1 MPPPPS
7 PALQAGSA
15 EDWGTGAALPDTV
28 LRQAVG
34 GERAVQVPG
43 ATVAEVLT
51 NLCDQH
57 PAVGAQI
64 LTADGDLH
72 KFVNVYVN
80 DEDARLLQW
89 VDTPI
94 GDGDTLM
101 ILPAMAG
108 GT

>member
-1 MPPPPS
+1 MSTVKIPP
-7 PALQAGSA
+7 
-15 EDWGTGAALPDTV
+15 V
-28 LRQAVG
+28 LRQAAG
-34 GERAVQVPG
+34 GERAIEIKG

-57 PAVGAQI
+57 PGIGAQI
-64 LTADGDLH
+64 LTPDGELH

-94 GDGDTLM
+94 TDDDTLM

-108 GT
+108 GA

>member
-1 MPPPPS
+1 MSTVKIPP
-7 PALQAGSA
+7 
-15 EDWGTGAALPDTV
+15 V

-34 GERAVQVPG
+34 GER
-43 ATVAEVLT
+43 TVDVSGETVGEVLT

-64 LTADGDLH
+64 LTPDGELH
-72 KFVNVYVN
+72 KYVNVYVN

-89 VDTPI
+89 TDTPV

-108 GT
+108 GAR

>member
-1 MPPPPS
+1 VSTVKIPP
-7 PALQAGSA
+7 
-15 EDWGTGAALPDTV
+15 V

-34 GERAVQVPG
+34 GERAVQVQG

>member
-1 MPPPPS
+1 MSTVKIPP
-7 PALQAGSA
+7 
-15 EDWGTGAALPDTV
+15 V

-34 GERAVQVPG
+34 GER
-43 ATVAEVLT
+43 TVDVSGETVGEVLT

-64 LTADGDLH
+64 LTPDGELH
-72 KFVNVYVN
+72 KYVNVYVN

-89 VDTPI
+89 TDTPV
-94 GDGDTLM
+94 GEGDTLM

-108 GT
+108 GER

>member
-1 MPPPPS
+1 MSTVKIPP
-7 PALQAGSA
+7 
-15 EDWGTGAALPDTV
+15 V

-34 GERAVQVPG
+34 GER
-43 ATVAEVLT
+43 TVDVSGETVGEVLT

-64 LTADGDLH
+64 LTPDGDLH
-72 KFVNVYVN
+72 KYVNVYVN

-89 VDTPI
+89 TDTPV
-94 GDGDTLM
+94 GEGDTLM

-108 GT
+108 GAR

>member
-1 MPPPPS
+1 MSTVKIPP
-7 PALQAGSA
+7 
-15 EDWGTGAALPDTV
+15 V

-34 GERAVQVPG
+34 GER
-43 ATVAEVLT
+43 TVDVSGETVGEVLT

-64 LTADGDLH
+64 LTPDGELH
-72 KFVNVYVN
+72 KYVNVYVN

-89 VDTPI
+89 TDTPV

-108 GT
+108 GA

>member
-1 MPPPPS
+1 MSTVKIPP
-7 PALQAGSA
+7 
-15 EDWGTGAALPDTV
+15 V

-34 GERAVQVPG
+34 GER
-43 ATVAEVLT
+43 TVDVSGETVGEVLT

-64 LTADGDLH
+64 LTPDGELH
-72 KFVNVYVN
+72 KYVNIYVN

-89 VDTPI
+89 TDTPV
-94 GDGDTLM
+94 GEGDTVM

-108 GT
+108 GA

>member
-1 MPPPPS
+1 MTIVKIPP
-7 PALQAGSA
+7 
-15 EDWGTGAALPDTV
+15 V

-34 GERAVQVPG
+34 GERTVQAAG
-43 ATVAEVLT
+43 TTVGEVLG

-64 LTADGDLH
+64 LTPEGDLH
-72 KFVNVYVN
+72 KYVNVYVN

-89 VDTPI
+89 TDTPV
-94 GDGDTLM
+94 GTGDTVL

-108 GT
+108 GSR

>member
-1 MPPPPS
+1 MSTVKIPP
-7 PALQAGSA
+7 
-15 EDWGTGAALPDTV
+15 V

-34 GERAVQVPG
+34 GER
-43 ATVAEVLT
+43 TVDVSGETVGEVLT

-64 LTADGDLH
+64 LTPDGELH
-72 KFVNVYVN
+72 KYVNVYVN

-89 VDTPI
+89 TDTPV
-94 GDGDTLM
+94 GEGDTLM

-108 GT
+108 GAR